1 MPDDK
6 SQSGGQDRKRISLS
20 QEYEVRDWAKKF
32 NVTPEQLE
40 AAVRAVGND
49 AAAVEEH
56 LTRTGS
62 PDALQV
68 FLDSGSIV
76 AHGADSGFE
85 LLRRHVELLR
95 PVANLVLLGE
105 ADAFAVLAAGLG
117 FVVGHVGS

>member
-1 MPDDK
+1 MIYSFTSGANKPDDK

-56 LTRTGS
+56 LKGIR
-62 PDALQV
+62 
-68 FLDSGSIV
+68 
-76 AHGADSGFE
+76 
-85 LLRRHVELLR
+85 
-95 PVANLVLLGE
+95 
-105 ADAFAVLAAGLG
+105 
-117 FVVGHVGS
+117 

>member
-32 NVTPEQLE
+32 KVTPEQLE

-56 LTRTGS
+56 LKGIR
-62 PDALQV
+62 
-68 FLDSGSIV
+68 
-76 AHGADSGFE
+76 
-85 LLRRHVELLR
+85 
-95 PVANLVLLGE
+95 
-105 ADAFAVLAAGLG
+105 
-117 FVVGHVGS
+117 